1 MHCCHESPRSRE
13 RTTPIFPL
21 ALAAEGE
28 RVRIARLCGGCL
40 RERLLS
46 MGIDLD
52 DEITVIRRQGGGAV
66 LIEKAGNR
74 YALGGGMAHKIN
86 VIRE

>member
-1 MHCCHESPRSRE
+1 M
-13 RTTPIFPL
+13 FPL

-28 RVRIARLCGGCL
+28 RVRIVRMCGGCL

-86 VIRE
+86 VIRW